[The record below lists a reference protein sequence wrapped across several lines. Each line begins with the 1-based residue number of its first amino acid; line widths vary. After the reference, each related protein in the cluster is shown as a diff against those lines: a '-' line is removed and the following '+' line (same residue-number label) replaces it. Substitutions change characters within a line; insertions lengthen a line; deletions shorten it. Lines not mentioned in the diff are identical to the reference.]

1 MKVATDRLWTVWTTR
16 KRPRLDH
23 TAHSPGDD
31 EVGHFSI
38 VKWVLFQLSRLSK
51 TAQVGHF
58 SIVKWVLFRLTKTLS
73 SVPFLVRVLNDVEQ
87 LPSLDVE
94 DDLLE

>member
-58 SIVKWVLFRLTKTLS
+58 SIVKWVHFRLTKT
-73 SVPFLVRVLNDVEQ
+73 VD
-87 LPSLDVE
+87 
-94 DDLLE
+94 